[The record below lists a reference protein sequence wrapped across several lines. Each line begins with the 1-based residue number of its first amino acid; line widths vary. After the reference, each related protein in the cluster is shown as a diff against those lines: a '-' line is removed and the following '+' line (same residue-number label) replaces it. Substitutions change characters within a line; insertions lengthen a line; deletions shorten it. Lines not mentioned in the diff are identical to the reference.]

1 MDPTIDQWWTLWLP
15 VAGACLGIATM
26 LVGLVYMIGSMLMND
41 RMKGWAKLE
50 LSEIIYS
57 AIIIAVIATPSVG
70 LLSVVDNIVQGAIF
84 AGYGYSAAGGGGP
97 MVWIPEL
104 DKSEALC
111 GDAIAFDKESMYHGV
126 SGCHMRLGMWYLHSV
141 FKETSDLAYKE
152 YTVYSYT
159 SMLADFAINFE
170 FITEASGFFTFTP
183 WRGFFTL
190 GNTIKSMVFDYAI
203 KIMLITKFQEFMLA
217 FIAKALFPALFV
229 SGAILRT
236 FTFTRKLG
244 GLLLGMSIALYYVFP
259 AFYAFGGLVMLD
271 MKKQVE
277 QQPYY
282 KAICDKISKD
292 ACFDPPITNA
302 MYINGTIAV
311 PGGGMNMDTY
321 LKDYNDAEAK
331 GRSGR
336 MAEMNKKDSTSKPN
350 IDLGKQLTDK
360 EKAENMVNAVNATD
374 KWMEELSKKSSFDSG
389 VFIAYKPG
397 GPVDALSRMA
407 FFSVFFSLFGIL
419 ATIAAIRSLSITFG
433 GDIEIAGLTHLI

>member
-1 MDPTIDQWWTLWLP
+1 MDPNLDQWWTLWLP

-26 LVGLVYMIGSMLMND
+26 LVGLIYMIGSMLMND

-70 LLSVVDNIVQGAIF
+70 LLGVVDNIVQNAIF
-84 AGYGYSAAGGGGP
+84 AGYPGGGP
-97 MVWIPEL
+97 TVWV
-104 DKSEALC
+104 SEQSRSYSLC
-111 GDAIAFDKESMYHGV
+111 GKDIAADEESMYHGID
-126 SGCHMRLGMWYLHSV
+126 GCHVRLGMWYMHSV

-152 YTVYSYT
+152 YVVYGYT

-203 KIMLITKFQEFMLA
+203 KIMILTKFQEFMLA
-217 FIAKALFPALFV
+217 FIAKALFPALFI

-236 FTFTRKLG
+236 FTFSRKLG
-244 GLLLGMSIALYYVFP
+244 GLLLGMSISLYYIFP

-277 QQPYY
+277 VMPSF

-292 ACFDPPITNA
+292 ACNDPPITNA
-302 MYINGTIAV
+302 MYVNGTIAV
-311 PGGGMNMDTY
+311 PGGGMNLDTY
-321 LKDYNDAEAK
+321 MQDYQKAEQK
-331 GRSGR
+331 GVSGR
-336 MAEMNKKDSTSKPN
+336 MEEMNKKDSTAKPGL
-350 IDLGKQLTDK
+350 DLGKNLTDA
-360 EKAENMVNAVNATD
+360 EKKENMGNAVNATD

-389 VFIAYKPG
+389 VFIAYKSG

-419 ATIAAIRSLSITFG
+419 ATIAAIRSLSMTFG